1 MQFRSRSIALDS
13 AKHQIIKSVQI
24 SSKQFST
31 QPAFWIWFFSQDSP
45 LMGLHSD
52 SLRFPKVVA
61 LQCGSRCAPGA
72 IPTSGEEHGKTLE
85 ACCEGLKNSPRP
97 KKNWKTWHVSRLF
110 DDFRYIS
117 RVFYAMN
124 DARQVQ
130 NKRTLMAGFLEFGLC
145 IELSYKHFVKAVDQG
160 IIKGTIMNNEL
171 TIMIVW
177 LILASLELVCYVVAW
192 LVSAPQSRVWG
203 RANGGCSNLQK

>member
-1 MQFRSRSIALDS
+1 
-13 AKHQIIKSVQI
+13 
-24 SSKQFST
+24 
-31 QPAFWIWFFSQDSP
+31 
-45 LMGLHSD
+45 MGLHSD

-97 KKNWKTWHVSRLF
+97 KNNWKTWHV
-110 DDFRYIS
+110 FRAVWRFLGIS
-117 RVFYAMN
+117 LLCLAMN

-130 NKRTLMAGFLEFGLC
+130 NTRTLMAGFLEFGLC
-145 IELSYKHFVKAVDQG
+145 MELSYKHFVKAVDQG

-171 TIMIVW
+171 TMIVW
-177 LILASLELVCYVVAW
+177 LILSSLELVCYVVGW

-203 RANGGCSNLQK
+203 SKCGGCSNLQNKSQKTPVFCWNLSSNKL